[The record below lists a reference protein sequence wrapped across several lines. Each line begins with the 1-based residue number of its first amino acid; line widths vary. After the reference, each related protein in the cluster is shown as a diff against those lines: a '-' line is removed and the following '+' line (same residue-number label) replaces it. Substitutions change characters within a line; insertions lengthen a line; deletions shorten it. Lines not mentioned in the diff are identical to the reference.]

1 MREFSCA
8 GFRNV
13 TASSGKV
20 RIDRNKFQDPNWK
33 RHNTL
38 AYNYRLPEVAAA
50 IGLAQIE
57 RKIFSYLKEY
67 KWVKI

>member
-20 RIDRNKFQDPNWK
+20 RIDRNKFQDPN
-33 RHNTL
+33 
-38 AYNYRLPEVAAA
+38 
-50 IGLAQIE
+50 
-57 RKIFSYLKEY
+57 
-67 KWVKI
+67 